1 MNTELAY
8 KKMQEANRIIE
19 DFPVGKY
26 ALYTALFLVEIA
38 ICFAIIYSMRS

>member
-8 KKMQEANRIIE
+8 KKMQQSNRIIE

-26 ALYTALFLVEIA
+26 ALYTVLFLAEIA
-38 ICFAIIYSMRS
+38 VCFAIIYSMRS